1 MPPQSPHHE
10 RAQDYENSP
19 LRHSILGTDRMAQFG
34 PAPTQEIARQKSFLR
49 VFAASQGPPQ
59 IVILVMLLA
68 LGFGSTI
75 GVVRMMICIDFQEIL
90 YL

>member
-1 MPPQSPHHE
+1 MPPQSSQQQRHE
-10 RAQDYENSP
+10 RTQEYEDSP
-19 LRHSILGTDRMAQFG
+19 LRHSIVGTDRMAQFG
-34 PAPTQEIARQKSFLR
+34 GPAPTLDHQTSFLR

-75 GVVRMMICIDFQEIL
+75 GVVRIIDIQ
-90 YL
+90 